1 MTIYT
6 EAFDAAVDKAM
17 MYEVGGFWKLTPD
30 VLAGLCDT
38 PARQKGTG
46 YVNDPVD
53 PGGETKFGVAKNAN
67 PSLDIK
73 AMTWEDAK
81 AVYFNKYWLT
91 AKCDKL
97 PSRLAKLHFDGA
109 INHGPKKAGMFL
121 QKAVQATIDE
131 IQICNTICDLRAQFY
146 NDIVSAKPTQVKYLK
161 GWLRRVEE
169 MRTFVTS

>member
-91 AKCDKL
+91 A
-97 PSRLAKLHFDGA
+97 

-121 QKAVQATIDE
+121 QKAVQATPDGNVGPNTLAKVSAIDE